1 MTEAY
6 SPLRL
11 LHLITS
17 LNPAGGGPAQGVRN
31 ITACYGALGAVPTI
45 VSLDAPDAPWLGL
58 GHVRAIGL
66 GPGRGGTF
74 SYAPRLLPWLSAHAG
89 EFDAAVVDG
98 LWQYPGVAARRALRA
113 AGVPYFVYP
122 HGMLD
127 PWFRHEYPLKHVK
140 KCLYWWLAQH
150 AVLRDAAAVLFT
162 CEEERRLA
170 RESFWPYRV
179 REAVVNYG
187 TTLPADVRPEQ
198 RDAFLGAFP
207 ALRGQRLLLFL
218 GRIHEKKGCD
228 LLIDAFSEVAARE
241 PALHLVMAG
250 PDQTGWQADLQR
262 RAAERGVAGRIT
274 WTGMLKG
281 DLKWGALQAAEAFV
295 LPSHQENFGI
305 AVAEALAVGT
315 PVLISDKVNIWRE
328 IDADGAGLVAPD
340 TRDGTASL
348 LQRWLDFTPDAR
360 QQMAGRARDCFA
372 QRFEMR
378 RAVENLLAVVGEGVV
393 SNQRGFMR
401 SRLSGR

>member
-1 MTEAY
+1 MTEP
-6 SPLRL
+6 SHPLRL

-17 LNPAGGGPAQGVRN
+17 LNPAGGGVAEGLRN
-31 ITACYGALGAVPTI
+31 LTACAVEMGINQTV
-45 VSLDAPDAPWLGL
+45 VSVDAPDAPWLDL

-66 GPGRGGTF
+66 GPARFG
-74 SYAPRLLPWLSAHAG
+74 YAHAPRLLPWLRAQAG
-89 EFDAAVVDG
+89 GFDAAVVHG
-98 LWQYPGVAARRALRA
+98 LWQYPGVAARRALRE

-127 PWFRHEYPLKHVK
+127 PWFQREYPLKHAK

-187 TTLPADVRPEQ
+187 TTLPAGVRPAQ
-198 RDAFLGAFP
+198 REVFLDAFP
-207 ALRGQRLLLFL
+207 ALQGQRLLLFL

-228 LLIDAFSEVAARE
+228 LLIDAFSEVASRE

-250 PDQTGWQADLQR
+250 PDQTGWQAALQR

-274 WTGMLKG
+274 WTGMLQG

-340 TRDGTASL
+340 TRDGTTGL
-348 LQRWLDFTPDAR
+348 LQRWLALAPEAR
-360 QQMAGRARDCFA
+360 RQMAERARDCFA

-378 RAVENLLAVVGEGVV
+378 RAVENLLRVVRAGYPV
-393 SNQRGFMR
+393 
-401 SRLSGR
+401 